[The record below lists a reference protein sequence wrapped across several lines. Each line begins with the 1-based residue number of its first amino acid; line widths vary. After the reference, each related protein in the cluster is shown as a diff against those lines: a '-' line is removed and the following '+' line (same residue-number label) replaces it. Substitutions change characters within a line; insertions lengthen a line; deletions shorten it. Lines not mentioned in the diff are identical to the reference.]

1 MLGGLDWLYSTI
13 GMCTAAV
20 VCIGITLAFPSSL
33 YNVWVALAAFMA
45 TQVHLNTY
53 INTLVHRSIFI

>member
-20 VCIGITLAFPSSL
+20 VCIGITLASPSSL
-33 YNVWVALAAFMA
+33 YNVWFALAAFMA
-45 TQVHLNTY
+45 TQVHITHIRLSTY
-53 INTLVHRSIFI
+53 M